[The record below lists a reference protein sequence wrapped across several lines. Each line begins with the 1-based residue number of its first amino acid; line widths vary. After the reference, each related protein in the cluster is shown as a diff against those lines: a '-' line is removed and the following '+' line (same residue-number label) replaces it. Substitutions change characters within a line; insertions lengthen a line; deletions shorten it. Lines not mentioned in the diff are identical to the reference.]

1 MQKLTKVLSYILSLS
16 LIVFLLPIS
25 NAQAAPTYN
34 YEQVHQ
40 SGTVSDDGLAHE
52 YTNLEAGQALDL
64 SLTLFNRS
72 GNTIQSRH
80 RLNQPSDKQVPIGSY
95 GIGSQTPYQDG
106 TPHFLDTSSYVLN
119 NNRFVYYEGEDVSDN
134 GLITM
139 NWTIKLKDNLSDG
152 VYNLY
157 VRPVSEYLAWTRQV
171 KNGKLLPTTSSDIF
185 WRLTVGEGT
194 TEYITYT
201 DEEYGFSLEY
211 PSVGWSIRNAYSYWD
226 RNDTKAMYSLGADNA
241 QDRSAIIV
249 IFEDTHIIDEVD
261 FIRRKAE
268 KDSISNPGYTYDLT
282 EKHIYLNGVSA
293 QFIEVKNY
301 YSTHTYISHY
311 YITRLL
317 EDNGGYTVVLS
328 GGYDMDNTTSEIIG
342 EYGLMAL
349 RSLKSFKLLSEFL

>member
-16 LIVFLLPIS
+16 LIVWLLPIS
-25 NAQAAPTYN
+25 NAQAAPTYT
-34 YEQVHQ
+34 YERVHQ
-40 SGTVSDDGLAHE
+40 SGTISDDGLAHE
-52 YTNLEAGQALDL
+52 YTNLVPGQSIDL
-64 SLTLFNRS
+64 SLTLFNHS

-185 WRLTVGEGT
+185 WRLTVGYPYPPSGT
-194 TEYITYT
+194 WQTFTNSNFGITFNYPCEYA
-201 DEEYGFSLEY
+201 L
-211 PSVGWSIRNAYSYWD
+211 
-226 RNDTKAMYSLGADNA
+226 
-241 QDRSAIIV
+241 
-249 IFEDTHIIDEVD
+249 
-261 FIRRKAE
+261 
-268 KDSISNPGYTYDLT
+268 
-282 EKHIYLNGVSA
+282 
-293 QFIEVKNY
+293 EVKNSLAELHLSLKDNDSYIIIMVNPDGFGPIWANIRY
-301 YSTHTYISHY
+301 YLDYDYGKLRIANRIIQSCEYCDNEGIDSIVTSIQPN
-311 YITRLL
+311 
-317 EDNGGYTVVLS
+317 EDNYFFNSIWPRNGGSREQDTKDIIESFRLGLS
-328 GGYDMDNTTSEIIG
+328 
-342 EYGLMAL
+342 
-349 RSLKSFKLLSEFL
+349 